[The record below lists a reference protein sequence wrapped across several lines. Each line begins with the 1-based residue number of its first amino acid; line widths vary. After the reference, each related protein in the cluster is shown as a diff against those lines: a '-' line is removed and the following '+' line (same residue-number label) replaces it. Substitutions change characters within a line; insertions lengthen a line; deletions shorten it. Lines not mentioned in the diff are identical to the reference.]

1 MRCSTRSLAR
11 ARRGFLAALLGCLLF
26 GASAA
31 QAGSAE
37 VAQAERV
44 FRKAQRAYQQGR
56 YLDAVHGYR
65 QAFALAPFPEL
76 LFNLWQAYRQLGR
89 HAEAREHYLRYL
101 QVSPVRP
108 ANAEVVEELIAEMSR
123 AVGGPFTAGADASD
137 RPLGQRP
144 PGGEPTG
151 SAESRPT
158 SAPPGSFAPPM
169 QAPTLLPQPGLPDAA
184 APSAALAEGATSSP
198 APSLLGRW
206 WFWTGVGAVVAAGAG
221 TAYALQAPRGD
232 RPSLGEVRF

>member
-1 MRCSTRSLAR
+1 MKCSTRSLAR
-11 ARRGFLAALLGCLLF
+11 ARRGCLAALLGCLLL

-31 QAGSAE
+31 QAGSAQ
-37 VAQAERV
+37 VDQAERV

-76 LFNLWQAYRQLGR
+76 LFNLGQAYRQLGR
-89 HAEAREHYLRYL
+89 YAEAREHYLRYL

-108 ANAEVVEELIAEMSR
+108 ANAEVVEELIAEISR
-123 AVGGPFTAGADASD
+123 AMGAPF
-137 RPLGQRP
+137 P
-144 PGGEPTG
+144 PGI
-151 SAESRPT
+151 AEARAT
-158 SAPPGSFAPPM
+158 AAPPGSAAPPT
-169 QAPTLLPQPGLPDAA
+169 QAPSLILQPGLPDAA

-198 APSLLGRW
+198 VPSLLGRW
-206 WFWTGVGAVVAAGAG
+206 WFWTGVGAVLAAGAG